1 MAFSPSVFVHAEK
14 LFAAHQNAR
23 VRVCAT
29 ECKTFT
35 AKDDGGDLGQ
45 QLDVDATDERP
56 PIDLTATV
64 TISDQRRVAPKL
76 EVHLTKKVTT
86 GVCGNTQYLTDV
98 HLDREGNLE
107 PGRS

>member
-1 MAFSPSVFVHAEK
+1 MAFPPSVFVHAEE
-14 LFAAHQNAR
+14 LFANHPDAR

-29 ECKTFT
+29 DCRTLT

-45 QLDVDATDERP
+45 QLGVAATDEHT

-64 TISDQRRVAPKL
+64 TISKRQSVTSTL
-76 EVHLTKKVTT
+76 GVHLTKKVIK
-86 GVCGNTQYLTDV
+86 GVCGNVQYVTDV